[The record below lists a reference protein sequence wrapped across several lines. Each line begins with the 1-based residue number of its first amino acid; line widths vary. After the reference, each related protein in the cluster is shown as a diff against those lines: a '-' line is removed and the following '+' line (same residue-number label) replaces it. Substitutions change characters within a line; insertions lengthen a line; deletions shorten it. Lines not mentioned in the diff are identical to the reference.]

1 MASLFSREEPNPEL
15 CVKYAHFASHMV
27 RWQFKIIYWTMFVSN
42 LLVLFIASW
51 TYIRGQAALEKLAH
65 NPGARRKRL
74 RQSIF
79 MCLGCVSVSTVIVVM
94 EAYSILA
101 LQFCDGEDL
110 ISLYWSTWTMIQI
123 GSLIAMIGIILALAH
138 SLRGRQHPPWALAL
152 GTPVLVIAGFL
163 HLFHDFTKKRIK
175 KNRRRKSEFDDSMGP
190 PMSQA
195 NTISVN
201 PDEESEQ
208 DNEYKAQV
216 IGLTFEG
223 GPIVR
228 FIDAVPETFP
238 EHAELLGYCAQ
249 SKPIVMCKRNS
260 IQFLMDSPAQVPPS
274 ASPSIR
280 KGSA

>member
-1 MASLFSREEPNPEL
+1 MTLFTREEPNPDL
-15 CVKYAHFASHMV
+15 CRQYAGFASHMV

-51 TYIRGQAALEKLAH
+51 TYIRAQAAGEKLAH
-65 NPGARRKRL
+65 NPKARTKRI
-74 RQSIF
+74 RQSVF
-79 MCLGCVSVSTVIVVM
+79 MCLGCVSISTIIVVM

-110 ISLYWSTWTMIQI
+110 ISLYWSTWTMIQV

-138 SLRGRQHPPWALAL
+138 TLRGRQHPPWALAL

-163 HLFHDFTKKRIK
+163 HLFHDCTKKRIK
-175 KNRRRKSEFDDSMGP
+175 NRHRRKNDFDDAMGP

-201 PDEESEQ
+201 PDEESEVE
-208 DNEYKAQV
+208 NEYKAQV
-216 IGLTFEG
+216 IGLTFDG

-228 FIDAVPETFP
+228 FIDAVPETLP
-238 EHAELLGYCAQ
+238 EHAQLLGYCPQ
-249 SKPIVMCKRNS
+249 SKPIVMCTRQS

-274 ASPSIR
+274 ASPYR
-280 KGSA
+280 KGSR